1 MKRSNIEKKMFYE
14 ASSEIFRRALILRNK
29 MTQAEKLLWE
39 HLRKKKLGVRFK
51 PQHPIG
57 RFIAD
62 FYCHQA
68 KLVVEIDGEIHDGQK
83 EYDIGRAG
91 EMEEYGIR
99 VLRFKNSEVFEDIEG
114 VVERIQ
120 EML

>member
-1 MKRSNIEKKMFYE
+1 M
-14 ASSEIFRRALILRNK
+14 
-29 MTQAEKLLWE
+29 LWE

-57 RFIAD
+57 RFIVD

-68 KLVVEIDGEIHDGQK
+68 KLAVELDGEIHKKQK
-83 EYDIGRAG
+83 ESDLVRT
-91 EMEEYGIR
+91 EEIEGYGLR
-99 VLRFKNSEVFEDIEG
+99 VLRFKNSEVFEDIKG
-114 VVERIQ
+114 VVEKIK